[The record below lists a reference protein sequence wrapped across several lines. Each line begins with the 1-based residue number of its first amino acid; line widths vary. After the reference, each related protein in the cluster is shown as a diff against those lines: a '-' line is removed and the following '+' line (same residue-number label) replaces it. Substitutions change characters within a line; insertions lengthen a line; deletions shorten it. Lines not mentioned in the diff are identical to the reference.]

1 MSQHGNP
8 PSPMTEGRAR
18 LKVDNYLNLALG
30 SAYFAGS
37 GRVNEGRWH
46 FPVKWRNADA
56 RQPIMVGGISLEIAT
71 GQVIKLTS
79 DQIQDLREAGQVQ
92 LAQKRGELARG
103 VDGYVLR
110 YHARIKASLWISNQI
125 DLKVGADGGV
135 LLPGEQSLWRFSIYY
150 RTSARNL
157 SPLGMIDVDAQSGQ
171 IIPLRDQ
178 QLQTI
183 QECVRAAKRHQALAP
198 AA

>member
-1 MSQHGNP
+1 MGLHNRVSSVVNEEQ
-8 PSPMTEGRAR
+8 AR
-18 LKVDNYLNLALG
+18 TKVDNYLNLALG
-30 SAYFAGS
+30 SAYFAGH
-37 GRVNEGRWH
+37 GRSNQGRWY
-46 FPVKWRNADA
+46 FPVKWRSDETVH
-56 RQPIMVGGISLEIAT
+56 PVMEGGISLEIAS
-71 GQVIKLTS
+71 GQVTKLTS
-79 DQIQDLREAGQVQ
+79 DQIQDLREAGPVQ

-103 VDGYVLR
+103 IDGYVLR
-110 YHARIKASLWISNQI
+110 YHARIKASLWISNRS

-135 LLPGEQSLWRFSIYY
+135 LLPGEQPLWRFSIYY

-157 SPLGMIDVDAQSGQ
+157 TPLGVIDVEAQSGQ